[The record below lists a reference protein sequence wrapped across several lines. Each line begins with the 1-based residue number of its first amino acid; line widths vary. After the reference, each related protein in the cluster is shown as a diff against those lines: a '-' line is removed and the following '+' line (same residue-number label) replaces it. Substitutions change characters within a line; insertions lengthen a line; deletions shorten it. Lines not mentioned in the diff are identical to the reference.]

1 MDKRY
6 KNRHQQE
13 RKGYVNARTVNY
25 IVKYI
30 TKIDRD
36 HEGFK
41 STILTSAGIGKNYT
55 QTRQAEGNLYKP
67 GQTVESYTN
76 TQGFKYSLPIYWRN
90 KIYTEEEREKLWIEK
105 LNKNERWING
115 IRIDISKN
123 EDYYYKVLE
132 QERMKNI
139 VLGFGT
145 NQTDW
150 DKEQYEKQRR
160 ILMYEQRTKK

>member
-1 MDKRY
+1 MEPR
-6 KNRHQQE
+6 QQ
-13 RKGYVNARTVNY
+13 Y
-25 IVKYI
+25 
-30 TKIDRD
+30 
-36 HEGFK
+36 
-41 STILTSAGIGKNYT
+41 
-55 QTRQAEGNLYKP
+55 

-145 NQTDW
+145 NQKDW
-150 DKEQYEKQRR
+150 DKEEYEKQRR